1 MRLEIRQY
9 QLEDKPKVVQLMS
22 KLQDFFV
29 EIDTHWELKSFDSLQ
44 TAENYIDQA
53 IKDTTDMN
61 GVVFIAESE
70 HGEIVGFIQGIIN
83 DHEDEVMHNL
93 THQQG
98 KDGWIGLL
106 IVDEKYR
113 NHGTGKQLLQ
123 LISDFFDVAGCSSI
137 RLKVSSNNTHAIEVY
152 KSLGF
157 SERDIELAKKL

>member
-1 MRLEIRQY
+1 MKFEIRQY

-29 EIDTHWELKSFDSLQ
+29 EIDTHQELKSFDSLQ

-53 IKDTTDMN
+53 IKDATDMN

-83 DHEDEVMHNL
+83 EHKDDVMHNL
-93 THQQG
+93 THRQA

-113 NHGTGKQLLQ
+113 NHGVGKQLLKR
-123 LISDFFDVAGCSSI
+123 ISDFFDEAGCSSI

-157 SERDIELAKKL
+157 SERDIELTRKL